1 MAGFRD
7 HMAWIMTFVLW
18 VSNECLGPDG
28 WFFLWTGIKQI
39 FAHTAAF
46 CVFVAQWIWKNTAA
60 LGVSFGKELYAQ
72 LAVDALLHIC
82 YTTGTGL
89 QATGIIVSGLFVSY
103 AVFAFGYSV
112 WTFCLYPNTVSQQ
125 VLSSHAGHVFLPL
138 VLAWI
143 VLGVVRFETE
153 QQGGQNPEKHH
164 GPQKHLQQDSSERTN
179 AVCNSHSA
187 SGVAGVLDTTVPFD
201 KVTTGTPSPAD
212 PTRQD
217 EHVIMTPSPTRL
229 DCRTTTTPFD
239 FRQDNLKRRR
249 EVVEDHDNPLNM
261 RGSKSLKG
269 LLEEETDRDNME
281 F

>member
-39 FAHTAAF
+39 FAHTTAF

-60 LGVSFGKELYAQ
+60 LGVSFGKELHAQ

-112 WTFCLYPNTVSQQ
+112 WTFCLYPNTVSQL
-125 VLSSHAGHVFLPL
+125 VLSSHAAHVFLPL

-143 VLGVVRFETE
+143 VLGVVRFETQ
-153 QQGGQNPEKHH
+153 QQGGQNPENHH
-164 GPQKHLQQDSSERTN
+164 GPQEQQHENVHQIGNGVGGNINENSTTATTPKRSADAGAKVAGTTTPSPIAQGSPATTTLSAAYRNKTPPVVNHSQNKRIRDSSEER
-179 AVCNSHSA
+179 A
-187 SGVAGVLDTTVPFD
+187 S
-201 KVTTGTPSPAD
+201 
-212 PTRQD
+212 
-217 EHVIMTPSPTRL
+217 E
-229 DCRTTTTPFD
+229 
-239 FRQDNLKRRR
+239 KRPYKRVSR
-249 EVVEDHDNPLNM
+249 
-261 RGSKSLKG
+261 SLLG
-269 LLEEETDRDNME
+269 QLEAETDEDSMTQW
-281 F
+281 